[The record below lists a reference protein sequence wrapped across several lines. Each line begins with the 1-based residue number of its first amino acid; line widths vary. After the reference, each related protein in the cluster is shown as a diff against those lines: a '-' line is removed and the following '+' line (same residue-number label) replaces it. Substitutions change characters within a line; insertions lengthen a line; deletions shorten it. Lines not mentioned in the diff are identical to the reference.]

1 MDKKIR
7 GGVCDLAFDEKR
19 SRVYLLGPKLLHV
32 YDAKTMKPIISLKR
46 PRYANYVYIG
56 KETDLVVIQSTE
68 GTFMVYSAEDF
79 TLLGQTRLRG
89 EWNTDPRFYYDES
102 ENMLYGIANKHLV
115 EHMCCVSLQPLSCRL
130 IPLTPQ
136 KKEGEL
142 LRGQKYIFEYTDYD
156 FAYDPETEDLSITP
170 IPRKEERIGE
180 ENPYTR
186 HNFLR
191 YENGSFYM
199 IRNFYNVGGVGDRI
213 YECLFGRF
221 EEENGTLVLKEKFY
235 STKERWLD
243 PLDLELKEEEREDV
257 KQFCAQFVGKDAFT
271 CYPYLNFYRSERG
284 LFLIIRQTL
293 YRYFNGKVEK
303 EYSSEYFCEYKEFE
317 GRRYFGDWGFLH
329 VQDIPKE

>member
-7 GGVCDLAFDEKR
+7 GGVYDLAFDEKR
-19 SRVYLLGPKLLHV
+19 SRVYVLGPRLLHV

-46 PRYANYVYIG
+46 PRYANHLYIG

-79 TLLGQTRLRG
+79 SLLGQTRLRG
-89 EWNTDPRFYYDES
+89 EWSTDPRFYYDES
-102 ENMLYGIANKHLV
+102 ENMLYGIALKNLAQHL
-115 EHMCCVSLQPLSCRL
+115 CCVSLQPLSYRL
-130 IPLTPQ
+130 IPLTPE

-142 LRGQKYIFEYTDYD
+142 LEGEPYIDYEIID
-156 FAYDPETEDLSITP
+156 NPDGGFTMNPVKRTK
-170 IPRKEERIGE
+170 KEE
-180 ENPYTR
+180 PFTR
-186 HNFLR
+186 YRLHR

-213 YECLFGRF
+213 YESCYGRF
-221 EEENGTLVLKEKFY
+221 EEENGTLVLKEKLY

-271 CYPYLNFYRSERG
+271 CYPYLNFYRSDRG
-284 LFLIIRQTL
+284 LFLIIEKVL
-293 YRYFNGKVEK
+293 YHYSNGIIME
-303 EYSSEYFCEYKEFE
+303 EYGSRFFSDYAEFE
-317 GRRYFGDWGFLH
+317 GRRYFGDWEFLH